1 MVTLVDSKYFGRA
14 MRNARRHNCLG
25 ADDVAKMFSIS
36 VRQLHKY
43 EQGKE
48 VIPDNILQSIFYHGF
63 CLLRC
68 RRVPPKHK

>member
-1 MVTLVDSKYFGRA
+1 MVTLVDSKYFGRTL
-14 MRNARRHNCLG
+14 RSARRHNCLS
-25 ADDVAKMFSIS
+25 ADEVAKMFGIS
-36 VRQLHKY
+36 ARQLHKY

>member
-14 MRNARRHNCLG
+14 LRNARRHNCLS
-25 ADDVAKMFSIS
+25 ADVVAKMFGIS
-36 VRQLHKY
+36 ARELHKY